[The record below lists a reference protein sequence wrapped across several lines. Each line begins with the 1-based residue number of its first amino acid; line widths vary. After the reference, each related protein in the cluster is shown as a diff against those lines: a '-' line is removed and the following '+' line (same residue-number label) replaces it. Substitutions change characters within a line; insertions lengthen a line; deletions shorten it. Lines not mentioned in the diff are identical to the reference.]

1 MAVRVIKA
9 SQKQTQAVSP
19 SPEPE
24 KIPVCAYCRVST
36 DSEEQETS
44 YDAQVKHY
52 TEYINSHPEY
62 KLVKIYADQG
72 ISGTSRKNRD
82 QFNQMMKDCEAGL
95 IKIILTKSISR
106 WARNTVDSI
115 QTIRHLKD
123 MGIAVIFEKENIN
136 TLDAKGVILITIMSS
151 IAQQE
156 SDSISKNVRLG
167 IQYLMQ
173 QGKGRLNTSQFLG
186 YDKDLKDRHKYVIIP
201 SEAEVV
207 RLIYREYLEGYSP
220 GSIAAHLTT
229 DHIKTPAGKDT
240 WYQSTVT
247 SILENEFYCGD
258 LLMQKYYVTDF
269 LTHKLARNTGQLPQY
284 FVEDHH
290 PPIIP
295 KEVYYQVQGEVQ
307 RRSLLKY
314 DPSKIR
320 YGSSNALMGRLQCG
334 ICGRTLKE
342 YKSPSGKSDW
352 RCRKRAYEK
361 QSITKEVQAKCPL
374 KIVPGE
380 KIQSVIVDA
389 LNRVPSYRE
398 DLIRKQAA
406 IRDGEIKRIDAEID
420 ANRERQKRLTE
431 QLAALEAD
439 GNDSEFLENELEQAE
454 VEETTLIFE
463 RAEAA
468 NKELKLRLLLELVET
483 MRDHPPLLRKKD
495 PSCSDYDEFFQRT
508 RFIPESDVMKPDGEI
523 VSFDNGMVVRY
534 LEKVT
539 VLNNGYEVKLK
550 AGLEIFIED

>member
-9 SQKQTQAVSP
+9 SQKQTQVVSP

-52 TEYINSHPEY
+52 TEYITAHPEY
-62 KLVKIYADQG
+62 RLVKIYADQG

-115 QTIRHLKD
+115 QTIRRLKD
-123 MGIAVIFEKENIN
+123 LGIAVIFEKENIN
-136 TLDAKGVILITIMSS
+136 TLDAKGEILIKIMSS

-186 YDKDLKDRHKYVIIP
+186 YDKDPKDKHKYVIIP

-207 RLIYREYLEGYSP
+207 RRIYRAYLEGYSP
-220 GSIAAHLTT
+220 GSIAAQLTAEKV
-229 DHIKTPAGKDT
+229 KTPAGKDT
-240 WYQSTVT
+240 WYQSTIT

-269 LTHKLARNTGQLPQY
+269 LTHKVIKTTGQLPQY

-295 KEVYYQVQGEVQ
+295 KEVYYQVQGEMQ

-320 YGSSNALMGRLQCG
+320 YGSRNALIRAVA
-334 ICGRTLKE
+334 
-342 YKSPSGKSDW
+342 KSISSNPH
-352 RCRKRAYEK
+352 
-361 QSITKEVQAKCPL
+361 
-374 KIVPGE
+374 
-380 KIQSVIVDA
+380 
-389 LNRVPSYRE
+389 
-398 DLIRKQAA
+398 
-406 IRDGEIKRIDAEID
+406 
-420 ANRERQKRLTE
+420 
-431 QLAALEAD
+431 
-439 GNDSEFLENELEQAE
+439 SEF
-454 VEETTLIFE
+454 IFQPMLTI
-463 RAEAA
+463 
-468 NKELKLRLLLELVET
+468 LK
-483 MRDHPPLLRKKD
+483 
-495 PSCSDYDEFFQRT
+495 
-508 RFIPESDVMKPDGEI
+508 MKNI
-523 VSFDNGMVVRY
+523 WSV
-534 LEKVT
+534 
-539 VLNNGYEVKLK
+539 
-550 AGLEIFIED
+550 